1 MYPIKDN
8 KLPIHLNPT
17 SKHSPCQSSVLAERI
32 ALCCNRRP
40 IPEGINRTNIS
51 SHQDAKITTYNLL
64 VFSTEMFK
72 NTSWRTMW
80 FAAQRVGL
88 AITICGSRKRRR
100 WTLTSNDKSIGLL
113 QYGCQFIKKY
123 LIVKPFRTFLMQEI
137 QTLNN

>member
-8 KLPIHLNPT
+8 NLPIHLNPNLET
-17 SKHSPCQSSVLAERI
+17 LTLSVLLAERI

-100 WTLTSNDKSIGLL
+100 
-113 QYGCQFIKKY
+113 
-123 LIVKPFRTFLMQEI
+123 
-137 QTLNN
+137 